1 MKKKI
6 LKLLFVLFVI
16 LFFCVGLVPSVNL
29 FLRGIITYEEYKLLI
44 YFIVFISFELIFYL
58 KTYERLEVSF
68 GLMKSSVSFKRLRKE
83 KKFNFD
89 ETGYYRDIP
98 FNGDLFK
105 FFWIAY
111 QYDIVDNRTI
121 LLNALLLKWCEE
133 GRISFVSN
141 GKYEIINTDMDFD
154 DGNEAEIYYLL
165 VNSQK
170 NRFVKLSMFNS
181 KAIFNKIDDVL
192 LVETSLMRNE
202 NKIIIRGNK
211 EFIEKSVNDDA
222 RIVYEFKNFLLN
234 FSNMNEKNLNEVKLW
249 KEYLVYAELLGIS
262 KEVRKEFYNLGINY
276 VFKEVTFKKIN
287 IGLIFIIRIL
297 LFISYM
303 FYGVLFLLFTF
314 IIWNIYIKLTW
325 S

>member
-154 DGNEAEIYYLL
+154 DSNEAEIYYLL

-170 NRFVKLSMFNS
+170 NRFVKLSVFNS

-202 NKIIIRGNK
+202 NKIITRGNK

-276 VFKEVTFKKIN
+276 VSKEVTFKKIN

>member
-1 MKKKI
+1 
-6 LKLLFVLFVI
+6 
-16 LFFCVGLVPSVNL
+16 
-29 FLRGIITYEEYKLLI
+29 
-44 YFIVFISFELIFYL
+44 
-58 KTYERLEVSF
+58 
-68 GLMKSSVSFKRLRKE
+68 
-83 KKFNFD
+83 
-89 ETGYYRDIP
+89 
-98 FNGDLFK
+98 
-105 FFWIAY
+105 
-111 QYDIVDNRTI
+111 
-121 LLNALLLKWCEE
+121 
-133 GRISFVSN
+133 
-141 GKYEIINTDMDFD
+141 MDFD
-154 DGNEAEIYYLL
+154 DSNEAEIYYLL

-170 NRFVKLSMFNS
+170 NKFVKLSMFNS

-202 NKIIIRGNK
+202 NKIITRGNK

-276 VFKEVTFKKIN
+276 VSKEVTFKKIN

>member
-154 DGNEAEIYYLL
+154 DSNEAEIYYLL

-202 NKIIIRGNK
+202 NKIITRGNK

-276 VFKEVTFKKIN
+276 VSKEVTFKKIN